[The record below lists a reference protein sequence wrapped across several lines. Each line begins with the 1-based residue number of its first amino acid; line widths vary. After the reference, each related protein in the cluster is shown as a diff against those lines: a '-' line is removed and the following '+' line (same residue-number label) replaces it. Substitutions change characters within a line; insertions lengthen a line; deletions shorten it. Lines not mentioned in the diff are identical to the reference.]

1 MTGIN
6 QLFPRASFL
15 GFDHLFSELER
26 TANHAHDHYPP
37 HNVVKLDENRFL
49 IEVAVAGFTK
59 DHLHIEVKD
68 QILSVSTGKNPDKD
82 NREYVHKGISA
93 KSFIRTFR
101 LSEYVE
107 VTGADIIDGI
117 LAIELEQIIPEA
129 MRPRTISIGKKR
141 GKKND
146 NNDSK
151 QLLNES
157 T

>member
-1 MTGIN
+1 M
-6 QLFPRASFL
+6 
-15 GFDHLFSELER
+15 
-26 TANHAHDHYPP
+26 
-37 HNVVKLDENRFL
+37 
-49 IEVAVAGFTK
+49 
-59 DHLHIEVKD
+59 KD